1 MDLWLVLLL
10 YVAGLA
16 LIMAEAFMP
25 GVVIGLVGVAL
36 LATAVVFGFRH
47 HWALG
52 TGQIALALFVGP
64 ASIVIGI
71 RRLTLR
77 STLGAGGSF
86 AQDYSAYAGKEGET
100 STELRPAGIVTIEG
114 KKVDV
119 VTAGEPV
126 ERGRRVR
133 VVKVE
138 GNRIVVR
145 AV

>member
-1 MDLWLVLLL
+1 MELWLVLLL
-10 YVAGLA
+10 YAAGLS
-16 LIMAEAFMP
+16 LIIAEAFMP
-25 GVVIGLVGVAL
+25 GVVMGIAGVAL
-36 LATAVVFGFRH
+36 LGTAVVFGFRH

-52 TGQIALALFVGP
+52 TGQVALALFVGP
-64 ASIVIGI
+64 ASIVIGV

-77 STLGAGGSF
+77 STLGGSGSF
-86 AQDYSAYAGKEGET
+86 AQDYSVLAGKEGET
-100 STELRPAGIVTIEG
+100 STELRPAGIVMIEG

-119 VTAGEPV
+119 VTAGEMV

-133 VVKVE
+133 VVMVE